1 MSKDDTQSTFLFN
14 GNVLTLD
21 DQNSVGTGLLI
32 DDGRISRV
40 VTGSENLSNGH
51 RLIDL
56 DGATV
61 LPGFIDPHAHP
72 LSLGASLGA
81 IDCSPE
87 FVSSVTEI
95 VDRIA
100 EAASGSRGDWILAR
114 GYDELLLAEGRHP
127 NAADLDGAAP
137 GRRIRLSHGSGHG
150 DVLSTAA
157 MKVLGL
163 NRDSVAPS
171 GASIEHDPVSG
182 ELTGVMFEMGGWLRD
197 RIPGPSDETLNE
209 YAEIASSVFVA
220 AGVTAVTDAGRDNTA
235 DRASLYAALISAGRF
250 LPRPTVMQSP
260 DSRFPTPGETPG
272 VRSGAAKIAITFSGG
287 EMYPDFA
294 TLVAQVLGAHRAN
307 RQVAIHAVE
316 LEAVVMASEA
326 FTAVG
331 PKSDISNLRHRIEH
345 GSECPPEISAM
356 IAAAGLSVVTQPGFI
371 YERGDRYLRASANA
385 HGAEPG
391 SLYAAQDLLT
401 AQVHVAAS
409 SDTPFGPI
417 APLIGIQAAVT
428 RTSSSGNLVG
438 PEQAISV
445 MDALRMYGPNAAW
458 VDHREAEI
466 GSLEPGKLADLVVL
480 QSDLIKIS
488 PAEIGAIP
496 VMGTLIAGKV
506 VHGSLPGD

>member
-1 MSKDDTQSTFLFN
+1 MSKDATQSTFLFN

-21 DQNSVGTGLLI
+21 DRNTVGTGLLI
-32 DDGRISRV
+32 EDGRISRV
-40 VTGSENLSNGH
+40 ATGSERPTSGH

-81 IDCSPE
+81 IDCSPS
-87 FVSSVTEI
+87 FVSSIAEI

-100 EAASGSRGDWILAR
+100 EAASDSRGDWIRAR

-127 NAADLDGAAP
+127 NAVDLDRAAP
-137 GRRIRLSHGSGHG
+137 GRPIRLSHGSGHG
-150 DVLSTAA
+150 DVLSTTA

-163 NRDSVAPS
+163 NRDSIAPP

-182 ELTGVMFEMGGWLRD
+182 VPTGVMFEMGGWLRD
-197 RIPGPSDETLNE
+197 RMPTPSDEALNE
-209 YAEIASSVFVA
+209 YAEIASSAFDA

-235 DRASLYAALISAGRF
+235 DRAALYAALVSAGRF

-260 DSRFPTPGETPG
+260 DSTFPMPGETPG
-272 VRSGAAKIAITFSGG
+272 VRSGATKIAITFSGG
-287 EMYPDFA
+287 EMHPDFE
-294 TLVAQVLGAHRAN
+294 TLVAQISAAHEAN